1 MKLKFVAT
9 LFGTFAVGTLLSLSA
24 TAQTCASP
32 RAWQPP
38 PEGSQPALTGTTC
51 SGDTT
56 APGYCGGNF
65 DAPGPA
71 YVIRSTFAAGHTA
84 TTLALGGGAAG
95 FDPVVYFS
103 AASSG
108 CGANAACGAT
118 TDISTPINVADA
130 SGDVQNGDWFIIVTA
145 ASIDAAGACG
155 AFTLTTNGSFPV
167 SLQSFS
173 VD

>member
-1 MKLKFVAT
+1 MKRSFHLASLGVFTAGALFSAT
-9 LFGTFAVGTLLSLSA
+9 A

-32 RAWQPP
+32 LAWHPGAQDA
-38 PEGSQPALTGTTC
+38 SFAATTC
-51 SGDTT
+51 GGDTT

-71 YVIRSTFAAGHTA
+71 YVLRTTFAPGRTG

-95 FDPVVYFS
+95 FDPVLYFS
-103 AASSG
+103 AASSP
-108 CGANAACGAT
+108 CGSNAACGAT
-118 TDISTPINVADA
+118 TDTSTPIRIADNN
-130 SGDVQNGDWFIIVTA
+130 SDVPNGDWFIAITA

-155 AFTLTTNGSFPV
+155 PFTLTTNGNLPV

-173 VD
+173 ID